1 VRERKNWSTFD
12 VAEEG
17 VRPALIIEIT
27 SPETASIDRS
37 NKLEEYDL
45 AGVPLY
51 VIVDSVTLRKQPSLR
66 LLGFSQ
72 TPDGYQP
79 LAPNERGWLWLDP
92 VRVWLGIADQEI
104 VCYDEAGTPLGDYRT
119 LAVALVEETEARADA
134 ERQIAEA
141 AQARE
146 AAEHR
151 AAAAEAR
158 IQELE
163 AELRRLRGND
173 H

>member
-1 VRERKNWSTFD
+1 VT
-12 VAEEG
+12 EEG
-17 VRPALIIEIT
+17 VRPALIVEVT

-66 LLGFSQ
+66 LLGFTQ
-72 TPDGYQP
+72 TPDGYQTLP
-79 LAPNERGWLWLDP
+79 QNDRGWLWLAP
-92 VRVWLGIADQEI
+92 VRVWLGIADQEL
-104 VCYDEAGTPLGDYRT
+104 VCYDETGTPLGDYRA
-119 LAVALVEETEARADA
+119 LAAALAAEAHSRADAEQRAAAEVQARTAA

-141 AQARE
+141 ER
-146 AAEHR
+146 R

-158 IQELE
+158 VLELE
-163 AELRRLRGND
+163 AELRRMRGEV